1 MDTPGAVY
9 TGLIQQEI
17 RLLLPL
23 SLSLPVLSELS
34 EAMPLSAL
42 NGRVVQCQLTA
53 ESLRNPGRGG
63 ETCDPDPLCSVA
75 RMPYL
80 SCVLMAHWGNP
91 QPSGLGQESL
101 GRPL

>member
-23 SLSLPVLSELS
+23 SLSLPVLSELF

-42 NGRVVQCQLTA
+42 NDPLVQYHLAA
-53 ESLRNPGRGG
+53 EGLRNLGRGG
-63 ETCDPDPLCSVA
+63 ETSNPDPVFSSTNALPVLCA
-75 RMPYL
+75 D
-80 SCVLMAHWGNP
+80 GT
-91 QPSGLGQESL
+91 LGE
-101 GRPL
+101 PPA